1 MKNNSFVVEV
11 TFKVCCVLLLLF
23 NRIFICYCVFRKA
36 SDSQSRG
43 PGFKTIEWYQG
54 QLSLLPV

>member
-23 NRIFICYCVFRKA
+23 NRILICHCVF
-36 SDSQSRG
+36 QSRG
-43 PGFKTIEWYQG
+43 PGFKTIEWYEG